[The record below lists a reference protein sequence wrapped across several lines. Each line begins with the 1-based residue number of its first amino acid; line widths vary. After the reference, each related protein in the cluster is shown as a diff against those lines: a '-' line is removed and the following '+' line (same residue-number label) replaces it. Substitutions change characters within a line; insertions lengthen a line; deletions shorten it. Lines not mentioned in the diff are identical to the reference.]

1 MSSATLQK
9 GMKVDI
15 NACGI
20 ASQTSKR
27 GIIDGIVYF
36 GRKTSIK
43 KGSVDPNAETTN
55 QPVKRE
61 TMLTL
66 LLETSS

>member
-1 MSSATLQK
+1 
-9 GMKVDI
+9 MKVDI

-61 TMLTL
+61 RPC
-66 LLETSS
+66 